1 MPKTF
6 RDVELVSVGEHGAST
21 GRVTITQEHLESMLA
36 AQSDAQVDHRPIKL
50 GHVSSLNAGI
60 GDGNPA
66 YGWVTPKRIGPRAS
80 DGKLAL
86 FGDLEHMPDLLADA
100 APVAY
105 RRRSG
110 EIDWNTKGTNGKVY
124 PAVLSAISLLGETP
138 PACKGMADM
147 GAPVSLGAAESS
159 STILIV
165 EGLADQP
172 VQVAMLAAAVNAGAT
187 VAEVDAMATAAGARD
202 TVHVPPPVEDTVN
215 DGSTSHP
222 APTGPATEGNT
233 MTVTDEQLRK
243 LLKIEEGKSVDD
255 EVTRLLAE
263 HETATTPAT
272 NADGTP
278 VVTPATPAVPAAT
291 TTPAATPA
299 AETAPE
305 LATATLSADTL
316 AALQRDAA
324 WAGNER
330 RRRVLD
336 EAVTTGR
343 LSPAERGKLTT
354 ELSAGETAPT
364 GFAAALERDEEG
376 TKTLLSGM
384 TARFPVTQLGE
395 DQAENAAAG
404 DAAWDDF
411 TKSTFTDL
419 ANG

>member
-21 GRVTITQEHLESMLA
+21 GRVTITPEHLESMLA

-60 GDGNPA
+60 GDGSPA

-110 EIDWNTKGTNGKVY
+110 EIDWNTKGSNGKTY
-124 PAVLSAISLLGETP
+124 PAVLSAIALLGETP

-147 GAPVSLGAAESS
+147 GAPVMLGAAESS

-202 TVHVPPPVEDTVN
+202 TVHVPPPVEDSVN
-215 DGSTSHP
+215 DETTSHP
-222 APTGPATEGNT
+222 ANAGPATEGNT

-255 EVTRLLAE
+255 EVARLLAE
-263 HETATTPAT
+263 HETPAT

-291 TTPAATPA
+291 ATPA
-299 AETAPE
+299 APAATEPAPVPE
-305 LATATLSADTL
+305 LATATLSADSL
-316 AALQRDAA
+316 RQLQADAA

-336 EAVTTGR
+336 EAVQAGR

-376 TKTLLSGM
+376 TKTLLSGL
-384 TARFPVTQLGE
+384 TPRFPTTELGGDE
-395 DQAENAAAG
+395 ANTAAAG
-404 DAAWDDF
+404 DEAWAEF
-411 TKSTFTDL
+411 NKSVFPDL